1 MLDMSISTVEVFESW
16 LNEEKVYLQGL
27 KMELEAETLQIEY
40 YQRLVNLHASK

>member
-27 KMELEAETLQIEY
+27 KMEPEAETLQMEY
-40 YQRLVNLHASK
+40 YQRLVNLHASE